1 MYWGVQSTLFN
12 AICENG
18 KAEAANFPFCTIEP
32 NIGIVAVPD
41 ERLQVCFSSGTAEKL
56 MWAPCQQLHVRQQG
70 LAQTRHGVQVLS
82 KLSKSK
88 STVSTTVEFVDIAGL
103 VKGASKGEGMGNKF
117 LGNIRE
123 CDAIV
128 QVRCTQVVSTASW
141 HHNRLVCCTQ
151 SSV

>member
-1 MYWGVQSTLFN
+1 MAGTVCTACRQVLTLGCCLQSTLFN

-32 NIGIVAVPD
+32 NIGMVAVPD
-41 ERLQVCFSSGTAEKL
+41 DRLQVCWSTCSS
-56 MWAPCQQLHVRQQG
+56 QLLPTSLFCCLGRSTVR
-70 LAQTRHGVQVLS
+70 AACMQVLS

-88 STVSTTVEFVDIAGL
+88 NTVSTTVEFVDIAGL
-103 VKGASKGEGMGNKF
+103 VKGASKGEGLGNKF

-128 QVRCTQVVSTASW
+128 QVRTT
-141 HHNRLVCCTQ
+141 
-151 SSV
+151 